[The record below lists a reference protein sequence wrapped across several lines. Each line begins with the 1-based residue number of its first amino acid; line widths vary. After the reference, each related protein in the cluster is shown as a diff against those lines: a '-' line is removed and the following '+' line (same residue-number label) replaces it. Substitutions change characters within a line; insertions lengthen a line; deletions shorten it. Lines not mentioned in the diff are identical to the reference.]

1 MKYILLIDSRVVE
14 VIPEVDPNFLDI
26 PITER
31 YARTVLSQCIIVP
44 DDTETP
50 IGYVYDSEAGTFS
63 APPLE
68 PEIPPDQPIIPGVPI
83 PQQDTDALLVDHEY
97 RLTLLELGVK

>member
-50 IGYVYDSEAGTFS
+50 MHHHLGHQRPGEVQIRPRHDR
-63 APPLE
+63 PL
-68 PEIPPDQPIIPGVPI
+68 
-83 PQQDTDALLVDHEY
+83 A
-97 RLTLLELGVK
+97 